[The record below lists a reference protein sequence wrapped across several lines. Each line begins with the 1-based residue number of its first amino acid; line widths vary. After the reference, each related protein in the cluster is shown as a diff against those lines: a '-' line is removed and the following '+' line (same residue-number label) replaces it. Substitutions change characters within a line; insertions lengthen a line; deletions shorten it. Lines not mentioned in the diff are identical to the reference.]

1 MQCPNCGTDLKPGT
15 KFCFNCGYYLEE
27 ESDDNSDTVLDN
39 QEDTD
44 TVLTDSNTEKSK
56 LSTNDIDFSTDDFD
70 EKKKK
75 KLRKK
80 FDFKANLT
88 YIILGGVL
96 FFSLILLLYG
106 VISKNN
112 NKNVTPDT
120 PIQKTE
126 KVVSIDNYKVTV
138 PAGLDYQIQNK
149 SIFISD
155 DEKYSFSFTL
165 KDGNYDNYSN
175 NLEAYADE
183 LKKLGYEV
191 GNYEKK
197 RINASELLI
206 YTLSG
211 DSDVKYLYLTKYDSK
226 LVAMGVINV
235 HNSSKIDD
243 VYKVVIKIVS
253 SVKFSEDSDEKK
265 DESDT
270 ENDVSSSI
278 VQGISGLIN

>member
-15 KFCFNCGYYLEE
+15 KFCFNCGYYLDEN
-27 ESDDNSDTVLDN
+27 DDDFDSVKDTDRENNSDL
-39 QEDTD
+39 ED
-44 TVLTDSNTEKSK
+44 DSDS
-56 LSTNDIDFSTDDFD
+56 SFGTNDIDFDSDDNS
-70 EKKKK
+70 KNNK
-75 KLRKK
+75 KK
-80 FDFKANLT
+80 FDVKANLT

-112 NKNVTPDT
+112 SKKVVTPDA
-120 PIQKTE
+120 PVQKTE
-126 KVVSIDNYKVTV
+126 KVVSVDNYKITV

-155 DEKYSFSFTL
+155 DEKYSLSFTL
-165 KDGNYDNYSN
+165 KNGSYDNYSD

-183 LKKLGYEV
+183 LTKLGYEV
-191 GNYEKK
+191 SNSEKK
-197 RINASELLI
+197 RINSSELLV
-206 YTLSG
+206 YTLAG
-211 DSDVKYLYLTKYDSK
+211 DSDVRYLYLTKYNSK

-243 VYKVVIKIVS
+243 VYKVVIKMTSSIVLN
-253 SVKFSEDSDEKK
+253 
-265 DESDT
+265 DESSLDDDDT
-270 ENDVSSSI
+270 DTSNDISSSI

>member
-15 KFCFNCGYYLEE
+15 KFCFNCGYYLDEN
-27 ESDDNSDTVLDN
+27 DDDFDSVKDTDRENNSDL
-39 QEDTD
+39 ED
-44 TVLTDSNTEKSK
+44 DSDS
-56 LSTNDIDFSTDDFD
+56 SFGTNDIDFDSDDNS
-70 EKKKK
+70 KNNK
-75 KLRKK
+75 KK
-80 FDFKANLT
+80 FDVKANLT

-112 NKNVTPDT
+112 SKKVVTPDA
-120 PIQKTE
+120 PVQKTE
-126 KVVSIDNYKVTV
+126 KVVSVDNYKITV

-155 DEKYSFSFTL
+155 DEKYSLSFTL
-165 KDGNYDNYSN
+165 KNGSYDNYSD

-183 LKKLGYEV
+183 LTKLGYEV
-191 GNYEKK
+191 SNSEKK
-197 RINASELLI
+197 RINSSELLV
-206 YTLSG
+206 YTLAG
-211 DSDVKYLYLTKYDSK
+211 DSDVRYLYLTKYNSK

-243 VYKVVIKIVS
+243 VYKVVIKMTSSIVLN
-253 SVKFSEDSDEKK
+253 
-265 DESDT
+265 DESSLDDDDDT
-270 ENDVSSSI
+270 DTSNDISSSI